1 MRSRRPISR
10 PATGVRAPRPNLV
23 RGVREVIREHL
34 REAGMTVEHDLACA
48 WKIRP
53 HSAHR
58 LLYDKNRSITPEH
71 VRAFVKLLKLDEFD
85 AAELHALGAIE
96 SGWRIANRHREKP

>member
-1 MRSRRPISR
+1 MRARRPISR
-10 PATGVRAPRPNLV
+10 PATGVRAPRPRLV

-34 REAGMTVEHDLACA
+34 PGTGLTVERDLARA
-48 WKIRP
+48 WNIRP

-58 LLYDKNRSITPEH
+58 LMNDKNRSITPEH
-71 VRAFVKLLKLDEFD
+71 IHAVVRLLKLDEFD

-96 SGWRIANRHREKP
+96 SGWRIANDYKGKP